1 MSSSTVEF
9 RVIPPTVTNQEV
21 DDTRQQAAANI
32 ANLLNALAPE
42 QLEFINQQLLSVT
55 ACKLHSTAAEAA
67 LVAELTDGFQVSEL
81 EQQELELVTLLRHF
95 EWRRKLLANAL
106 SASQVAQ
113 LLGTSRQTPHD
124 RVKSGTLLAVLDRG
138 VWRFPS
144 WQFDPE
150 GPDGT
155 VAGLPEVLQA
165 LQVSPLAKLSWL
177 VRPNSFLD
185 RLTPLEALKRGEKE
199 RVLTEAAS
207 VGVL

>member
-1 MSSSTVEF
+1 MSSTIKF
-9 RVIPPTVTNQEV
+9 RVTPPTGAEEMGN
-21 DDTRQQAAANI
+21 TRQQAAVNI
-32 ANLLNALAPE
+32 ANLLNDLAPG
-42 QLEFINQQLLSVT
+42 QLEFINKQLNSVT
-55 ACKLHSTAAEAA
+55 VPKPHSTTAEAA
-67 LVAELTDGFQVSEL
+67 LVAELTDGFQLREQ

-144 WQFDPE
+144 WQFDSE

-155 VAGLPEVLQA
+155 IAGLPEVLQA
-165 LQVSPLAKLSWL
+165 LQVSALAKLSWL
-177 VRPNSFLD
+177 VRPNSLLNE
-185 RLTPLEALKRGEKE
+185 LTPVEALQRREKE
-199 RVLTEAAS
+199 RVLVEAAA
-207 VGVL
+207 VFAF